1 MVGVRR
7 SPAFVAAGA
16 AWVGLVAGHV
26 AAYAVA
32 YPSGA
37 VRHAHL
43 LLTGHGWMGPALLS
57 LAAAIPAV
65 IAAAAVR
72 TSRAGPVAAGPMA
85 TRLAAGQV
93 PAFLLVEVAERHDL
107 GSALADPAVL
117 AGLAL
122 QVVIAV
128 ALALLLAGFT
138 RAVAVVV
145 NRRSTISG
153 RTRPLSDVSPAL
165 EIPPTTPHFGPAR
178 VRAPPS
184 FVSA

>member
-7 SPAFVAAGA
+7 SSAFVAAGA

-26 AAYAVA
+26 VAYAVA

-57 LAAAIPAV
+57 LAATIPAV

-72 TSRAGPVAAGPMA
+72 TARAGPVATGPTA
-85 TRLAAGQV
+85 IRLAAVQV
-93 PAFLLVEVAERHDL
+93 PAFLLVEMAERHDL
-107 GSALADPAVL
+107 GAALADPAVL

-122 QVVIAV
+122 QVVIAG

-138 RAVAVVV
+138 RAVALVVS
-145 NRRSTISG
+145 RRSAISG
-153 RTRPLSDVSPAL
+153 QVRPLSDVLPAL
-165 EIPPTTPHFGPAR
+165 EIPPASPHFGQAR